1 MVPMSDADPRT
12 DIQLLL
18 DERSPADALAAYYAL
33 HHERRRTR
41 LYVHTTPRGHTDA
54 FLAVCQ
60 TGLDLFR
67 PVAVLHAP
75 GAEATRALLREG
87 LSPGRPH
94 FLIGP
99 RVLLE
104 WAGAVA
110 TLTEPN
116 VYRVYILAAQNFRP
130 VINVL
135 VQREPAG
142 AGGGNAS
149 RWLIRGAGGEIAAL
163 AGINWRSPLW
173 AEVYVQVHPG
183 ARGRGL
189 GRSVVSAC
197 TAWLLEQR
205 LRPLYLVAED
215 NDESISL
222 AEAVGYHDT
231 GNRMFMAEAVI
242 GH

>member
-1 MVPMSDADPRT
+1 MGPMGDADPRT
-12 DIQLLL
+12 DIQTLL

-33 HHERRRTR
+33 HHEPRRTR
-41 LYVHTTPRGHTDA
+41 LYVHTTPRGYTDG

-60 TGLDLFR
+60 TGMDLFR

-75 GAEATRALLREG
+75 GAEATRVLLREG
-87 LSPGRPH
+87 LAPGRPY

-99 RVLLE
+99 RVLLQ
-104 WAGAVA
+104 WAAAVA
-110 TLTEPN
+110 TLAETN
-116 VYRVYILAAQNFRP
+116 VYRVYTLAAEDFMP

-142 AGGGNAS
+142 AGGGGGS

-163 AGINWRSPLW
+163 AGINWRSPHW

-189 GRSVVSAC
+189 GRSTVSAC

-215 NDESISL
+215 NAESIEL